1 MFPLPLALA
10 LASVATPPPPA
21 PDDLQARE
29 NQYTRG
35 VLTADTKLL
44 DDVWAASFV
53 DTNEAGAFA
62 TKRQQLAKVAR
73 SRARIVSL
81 QVDDER
87 TDRYGDT
94 AVVTERFHVVY
105 VLDGRTG
112 EETGRAT
119 DVWVKLHGR
128 WMCVAA
134 HSSAV
139 APSGNA

>member
-10 LASVATPPPPA
+10 LAAATPPPPA
-21 PDDLQARE
+21 PTDLQTRE

-53 DTNEAGAFA
+53 DTNEAGGFA
-62 TKRQQLAKVAR
+62 TKRQQLAKVAH
-73 SRARIVSL
+73 SHARIVSL
-81 QVDDER
+81 RVDDER

-94 AVVTERFHVVY
+94 AVVTERFRVVY
-105 VLDGRTG
+105 VLDGKTG
-112 EETGRAT
+112 QETGRAT

-139 APSGNA
+139 TPLGNT